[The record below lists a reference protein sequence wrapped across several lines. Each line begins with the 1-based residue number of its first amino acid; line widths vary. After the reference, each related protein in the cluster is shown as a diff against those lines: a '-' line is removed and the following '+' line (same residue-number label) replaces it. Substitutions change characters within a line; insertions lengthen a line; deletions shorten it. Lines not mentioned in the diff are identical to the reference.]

1 MGRRARTE
9 AGGGAEE
16 GAEDGV
22 VVGGDVRAVDAAR
35 LDRVVLV
42 RVEHRSGAPAN
53 ASAHSHLASAAAWS
67 CYLPTSLRRLVAG
80 GGSENLGRGCSREP
94 GEEMGRTGPADLVRS
109 MFSCSHSGVRREC
122 QPSVTNSDS
131 SISSDLT

>member
-1 MGRRARTE
+1 MREWERSKTGGAEERRARTE

-42 RVEHRSGAPAN
+42 RVEHRSRAPGG
-53 ASAHSHLASAAAWS
+53 ASADSHLVSAAAGCC
-67 CYLPTSLRRLVAG
+67 CYLLTNRAPLGGRR
-80 GGSENLGRGCSREP
+80 R
-94 GEEMGRTGPADLVRS
+94 
-109 MFSCSHSGVRREC
+109 
-122 QPSVTNSDS
+122 
-131 SISSDLT
+131 

>member
-1 MGRRARTE
+1 MREWEKNGTGKRRGEGRRARTE

-42 RVEHRSGAPAN
+42 RVEHSAGAPSA
-53 ASAHSHLASAAAWS
+53 ASPASAAHSHLASASAS
-67 CYLPTSLRRLVAG
+67 CYCLPTNWRRRWRELAP
-80 GGSENLGRGCSREP
+80 SMFRRATGRGP
-94 GEEMGRTGPADLVRS
+94 DRTGSLARS
-109 MFSCSHSGVRREC
+109 VFTRR
-122 QPSVTNSDS
+122 VW
-131 SISSDLT
+131 IL